1 MVESDCLSGLTEV
14 LGWTWYCHAPTE
26 IGVTHV
32 PLNLEDKKSIVSEV
46 SAVAADAHS
55 AIAAEYHGLT
65 VEEMTDLR
73 TKARDGGVYLRVV
86 KNTLARRALE
96 GTEFEC
102 MKDGLVGPLL
112 LAFSQEDPGS
122 AARLIKDFA
131 KEHEMLVTKLV
142 SVGGELLA
150 PGDIDRLASLP
161 TRDQAISMLMAVM
174 KAPVEKL
181 ARTLNEV
188 PGKLV
193 RTVAA
198 VRDQKQA

>member
-1 MVESDCLSGLTEV
+1 M
-14 LGWTWYCHAPTE
+14 
-26 IGVTHV
+26 
-32 PLNLEDKKSIVSEV
+32 PLNLEDKKNIVAEV
-46 SAVAADAHS
+46 NAVAADALS
-55 AIAAEYHGLT
+55 AVAAEYHGLSVDQMT
-65 VEEMTDLR
+65 ALRVE
-73 TKARDGGVYLRVV
+73 ARKTGVYLRVV
-86 KNTLARRALE
+86 KNSLARRALE

-102 MKDGLVGPLL
+102 MKDGLVGPLV

-131 KEHEMLVTKLV
+131 KENDALVPKLV

-150 PGDIDRLASLP
+150 AGDLDRLASLP

-181 ARTLNEV
+181 ARTLKEV
-188 PGKLV
+188 PSKFV

>member
-1 MVESDCLSGLTEV
+1 M
-14 LGWTWYCHAPTE
+14 
-26 IGVTHV
+26 
-32 PLNLEDKKSIVSEV
+32 PLNLEDKKSIVTEV

-55 AIAAEYHGLT
+55 AVAAEYRGLT
-65 VEEMTDLR
+65 VEQMTNLR
-73 TKARDGGVYLRVV
+73 VKAREGGVYLRVV
-86 KNTLARRALE
+86 KNTLAKRALE
-96 GTEFEC
+96 GTDFEC
-102 MKDGLVGPLL
+102 MNEGLVGPLV

-122 AARLIKDFA
+122 AARVIKDFA
-131 KEHEMLVTKLV
+131 KENDQLVPKLV
-142 SVGGELLA
+142 SIGGELLA
-150 PGDIDRLASLP
+150 AGEIERLAKMP
-161 TRDQAISMLMAVM
+161 TKDQAISMLMAVM

>member
-1 MVESDCLSGLTEV
+1 M
-14 LGWTWYCHAPTE
+14 
-26 IGVTHV
+26 
-32 PLNLEDKKSIVSEV
+32 PLNLEDKKSIVTEV

-65 VEEMTDLR
+65 VGDMTELR
-73 TKARDGGVYLRVV
+73 VKARDSGVYLRVV

-102 MKDGLVGPLL
+102 MKDGLVGPLV

-131 KEHEMLVTKLV
+131 KEHGKLVPKLV

-150 PGDIDRLASLP
+150 AGDIDRLASMP